1 MGNVGIWDPPS
12 SVCFR
17 MCERPSLNGMR
28 SVETTR
34 SSSTA
39 ADHDNFVFVLL
50 KLIYHD
56 NFVFVILKL
65 IYKLINFTFHQ
76 TQRIGNPS
84 YSCFADDDNDDNDD
98 VMLGSSNTTIVK
110 STFTLLIIIDLPRS
124 EPFGKKELRHSRNGI
139 SSVNVIDIRTGF

>member
-28 SVETTR
+28 TVETSR
-34 SSSTA
+34 SSFTA
-39 ADHDNFVFVLL
+39 ADHDNFVFVL
-50 KLIYHD
+50 
-56 NFVFVILKL
+56 LKL

-84 YSCFADDDNDDNDD
+84 HSWFADDDTDDNGDNDNND
-98 VMLGSSNTTIVK
+98 VMLGSWNTMIVK
-110 STFTLLIIIDLPRS
+110 STL
-124 EPFGKKELRHSRNGI
+124 HC
-139 SSVNVIDIRTGF
+139 

>member
-28 SVETTR
+28 TVETSR
-34 SSSTA
+34 SSFTA
-39 ADHDNFVFVLL
+39 ADHDNFVFVL
-50 KLIYHD
+50 
-56 NFVFVILKL
+56 LKL

-84 YSCFADDDNDDNDD
+84 HSCFADEDNDDNDD
-98 VMLGSSNTTIVK
+98 VMLGSSNSTIVK

>member
-1 MGNVGIWDPPS
+1 MEWELWKP
-12 SVCFR
+12 
-17 MCERPSLNGMR
+17 
-28 SVETTR
+28 TR
-34 SSSTA
+34 SSFTA

-56 NFVFVILKL
+56 NFVFVLLKL

-84 YSCFADDDNDDNDD
+84 HSCFADDDTDDNGDNDNDD
-98 VMLGSSNTTIVK
+98 VMLGSSNSTIVK

-124 EPFGKKELRHSRNGI
+124 EPFGKKELRHSRNRI